1 MAALVHI
8 CGLRATIKKPSALTA
23 ILAALTLSIIG
34 TMAPWLY
41 TAATV
46 GLVALTRPTAAAA
59 SGKDGKGAAE
69 WHAPSKGDVNDLGKA
84 LHSEGVYGFIFDSS
98 HTPDEKYG
106 TYNYCNMP
114 HVRRNEYVKPDDE
127 YELQYVELVSP
138 PFFFFF
144 FFSSF
149 FSVLPVCGCA
159 RAQRSEENDGRRGIL
174 TCRLL

>member
-1 MAALVHI
+1 MAALHI

-23 ILAALTLSIIG
+23 IVAALTLSIIG

-46 GLVALTRPTAAAA
+46 GLVAFSRPTAGA
-59 SGKDGKGAAE
+59 SGNDGKGAAE
-69 WHAPSKGDVNDLGKA
+69 WHAPSKGDVNDLDKA

-114 HVRRNEYVKPDDE
+114 HVRRKEYVKPDDE

-138 PFFFFF
+138 PF
-144 FFSSF
+144 SF
-149 FSVLPVCGCA
+149 ALSVDVRPQVG
-159 RAQRSEENDGRRGIL
+159 EK
-174 TCRLL
+174 